1 MMFTII
7 ITVLILVYKS
17 FCNTVCIYD
26 HVNKTSCYC
35 CGFVGQ
41 SAATPSVASFSPM
54 ESSAAALNVGSPSGE
69 ISTETSS
76 TGNTLESSSETIN
89 VVSPSGTI
97 DVPLSYVTVQTLNAG
112 SSTAASFTT
121 AALHS
126 VSHSVKPSQV
136 TTASISTTETGV
148 EPTIASTV
156 KPTITSSV
164 NGK

>member
-1 MMFTII
+1 M
-7 ITVLILVYKS
+7 ITQINAVVIV
-17 FCNTVCIYD
+17 V
-26 HVNKTSCYC
+26 V
-35 CGFVGQ
+35 FVGQ
-41 SAATPSVASFSPM
+41 STATPSVASFSPITFV

-69 ISTETSS
+69 ISRETSS
-76 TGNTLESSSETIN
+76 TGNTVESSSAAIN
-89 VVSPSGTI
+89 VVLPSGTI

-121 AALHS
+121 AGLHS
-126 VSHSVKPSQV
+126 VSHSVNPSQV
-136 TTASISTTETGV
+136 TTAPISTTETGV